1 LKGLAAS
8 SAKGLAPMKASNG
21 NNLQV
26 TCSAL
31 QGKDVFVLKEN
42 VK

>member
-1 LKGLAAS
+1 
-8 SAKGLAPMKASNG
+8 MKASNG

-26 TCSAL
+26 TNSAL